1 MAEEKDEPT
10 FKVVDRRS
18 FAADGT
24 PVAQTSETAK
34 QREVSAAPSPPRRQ
48 PEPQPRPA
56 PEPTPEDFLEGAD
69 EGFTGLLS
77 ELYTGALVQMGLVA
91 GPDGEAL
98 PPDLVGAHR
107 TIDLVE
113 TLQKKTRG
121 NLTSK
126 ESRLLEQILYELR
139 LAFVEVN
146 KRFAAKQK

>member
-1 MAEEKDEPT
+1 MPEEKDEPT

-24 PVAQTSETAK
+24 PVAQTLESTK
-34 QREVSAAPSPPRRQ
+34 QREASAAPPPRRQ
-48 PEPQPRPA
+48 PQ
-56 PEPTPEDFLEGAD
+56 PEPEPSAEDFLEGAD
-69 EGFTGLLS
+69 EGFAGLLS
-77 ELYTGALVQMGLVA
+77 ELYTGALVQMGLVT

-121 NLTSK
+121 NLTAK
-126 ESRLLEQILYELR
+126 ESKLLDQILYELR
-139 LAFVEVN
+139 LSFVEIN
-146 KRFAAKQK
+146 KRFASKQK

>member
-1 MAEEKDEPT
+1 MPEEKDEPT

-24 PVAQTSETAK
+24 PVAQTSDNTK
-34 QREVSAAPSPPRRQ
+34 QPQASAAPPPRRQ
-48 PEPQPRPA
+48 PP
-56 PEPTPEDFLEGAD
+56 PEPEPSPEDFLEGAD
-69 EGFTGLLS
+69 EGFAGLLS
-77 ELYTGALVQMGLVA
+77 ELYTGALVQMGLVT
-91 GPDGEAL
+91 GPNGEAL

-121 NLTSK
+121 NLTAK

-139 LAFVEVN
+139 LSFVEIN
-146 KRFAAKQK
+146 KRFASKPK

>member
-1 MAEEKDEPT
+1 MPEERDEPI

-24 PVAQTSETAK
+24 PVAQTAENKKRPES
-34 QREVSAAPSPPRRQ
+34 SAARPPQRQPQ
-48 PEPQPRPA
+48 PEP
-56 PEPTPEDFLEGAD
+56 EPSPEDFLEGAD
-69 EGFTGLLS
+69 EGFAGLLS
-77 ELYTGALVQMGLVA
+77 ELYAAALAQMGLMA
-91 GPDGEAL
+91 GPNGEAL

-121 NLTSK
+121 NLTAK

-139 LAFVEVN
+139 LSFVEIN
-146 KRFAAKQK
+146 KRFASKQK

>member
-1 MAEEKDEPT
+1 MPEEKDEPT

-24 PVAQTSETAK
+24 PVAQTAENKK
-34 QREVSAAPSPPRRQ
+34 QPEASAAPPPRRQ
-48 PEPQPRPA
+48 PL
-56 PEPTPEDFLEGAD
+56 PEPEASPEDFLEGAD
-69 EGFTGLLS
+69 EGFAGLLS

-113 TLQKKTRG
+113 ILQKKTRG
-121 NLTSK
+121 NLTAK

-139 LAFVEVN
+139 LSFVEIN
-146 KRFAAKQK
+146 KRFAPKPK

>member
-1 MAEEKDEPT
+1 MPEEKDEPT

-24 PVAQTSETAK
+24 PVAQTSESTK
-34 QREVSAAPSPPRRQ
+34 QREASAAPPPRRQ
-48 PEPQPRPA
+48 PEPQPRPE
-56 PEPTPEDFLEGAD
+56 PEPSPEDFLEGAD
-69 EGFTGLLS
+69 EGFAGLLS
-77 ELYTGALVQMGLVA
+77 ELYTGALVQMGLVT
-91 GPDGEAL
+91 GPNGEAL

-121 NLTSK
+121 NLTAK

-139 LAFVEVN
+139 LSFVEIN
-146 KRFAAKQK
+146 KRFAPKQK

>member
-1 MAEEKDEPT
+1 MPEEKDEPT

-24 PVAQTSETAK
+24 RVEQTPESTKPAE
-34 QREVSAAPSPPRRQ
+34 APAGPPPRRQ
-48 PEPQPRPA
+48 TEPRSRPES
-56 PEPTPEDFLEGAD
+56 ETSPEDFLAGAD
-69 EGFTGLLS
+69 EGFAGLLS
-77 ELYTGALVQMGLVA
+77 ELYATALAQMGLMA

-121 NLTSK
+121 NLTAK
-126 ESRLLEQILYELR
+126 ESKLLDQILYELR
-139 LAFVEVN
+139 LSFVEIN
-146 KRFAAKQK
+146 ERFATKTR